1 MIKKKHLNLFTFLIF
16 IFFFIYGFN
25 NVKNYGVAY
34 DEGGHRL
41 VGIVNLKHIGQSLLN
56 EKTYS
61 EFLEKRNYPTEK
73 IDRLKN
79 KEYEIDNFYNN
90 FYGAI
95 YPIFLLSIELLFDI
109 KDDKK
114 IFLIRHFINFF
125 IYFLSSISF
134 YLLINTIFN
143 NQSTSLAALTL
154 FIVNPRFLAESIY
167 NTTDI
172 ILFSTC
178 VFLFERLFS
187 FLKKPNVNKFLLIL
201 FFSVLAVNTRVIG
214 VTFIFIVTFI
224 LLINYRYLKNK
235 IKINIFLFVLLYF
248 LLSIFLS
255 VYSFPF
261 LWTDTF
267 DKIQKLI
274 FYTNNHDWPG
284 KVLYFSE
291 VYDLNYDRLPWHYII
306 VWIGIT
312 LPILNIVLFFLFPI
326 NQLLNLNTTS
336 KFLNINLTF
345 YALIFFS
352 STLIY
357 VLLFILLTPKIYDGW
372 RHFYFLNFFILLTSI
387 FSLHFIYQKKNF
399 FKKIFI
405 VFFCFLS
412 INNISWIIN
421 NRSTE
426 YLYFNEPSRKFINNN
441 FELDYW
447 GLSAKEAIN
456 KILEE
461 EKNSTNPIRIYPI
474 YININYSMKI
484 FDKDLIKK
492 IQIVNS
498 IQDANYVIQ
507 NNRAEI
513 FDLKIKNFNKFFTIK
528 SNSINILNI
537 LKRSN

>member
-1 MIKKKHLNLFTFLIF
+1 VIKKKHLNIFTFLIF
-16 IFFFIYGFN
+16 FSFFIYGIY
-25 NVKNYGVAY
+25 NVKNYGVAH

-41 VGIVNLKHIGQSLLN
+41 VAIVNLNHIGQSLLN

-73 IDRLKN
+73 IDRLKK
-79 KEYEIDNFYNN
+79 KEYEIDNFHNN

-95 YPIFLLSIELLFDI
+95 YPIFLLSIELLLDI
-109 KDDKK
+109 KDDKQ

-143 NQSTSLAALTL
+143 NQSTSLAALAL

-255 VYSFPF
+255 VYSFPY
-261 LWTDTF
+261 LWTDTS

-274 FYTNNHDWPG
+274 FYTANHDWPG
-284 KVLYFSE
+284 KVLYFGE
-291 VYDLNYDRLPWHYII
+291 VYDLKYDRLPWHYLI

-312 LPILNIVLFFLFPI
+312 IPILNIVLFFLFPI
-326 NQLLNLNTTS
+326 NQLFNFNTSS
-336 KFLNINLTF
+336 KFLNINLIF
-345 YALIFFS
+345 YALIFLL

-357 VLLFILLTPKIYDGW
+357 ILLFILLTPKIYDGW
-372 RHFYFLNFFILLTSI
+372 RHFYFLNFFILFTST
-387 FSLHFIYQKKNF
+387 FSFHFILQKKYF
-399 FKKIFI
+399 FKKILI

-421 NRSTE
+421 NRSSE
-426 YLYFNEPSRKFINNN
+426 YLYFNELSRKFINKN

-461 EKNSTNPIRIYPI
+461 EKNNTSPIKIYPI
-474 YININYSMKI
+474 YINFNYSMKI
-484 FDKDLIKK
+484 FEKDLIKK
-492 IQIVNS
+492 IQIVNT

-513 FDLKIKNFNKFFTIK
+513 FDLKIKNFNIFFTIK
-528 SNSINILNI
+528 KNSINILNI

>member
-1 MIKKKHLNLFTFLIF
+1 MIKKKHLNIFTFLIF
-16 IFFFIYGFN
+16 FSFFIYGIY
-25 NVKNYGVAY
+25 NVKNYGVAH

-41 VGIVNLKHIGQSLLN
+41 VAIVNLNHIGQSLLN

-73 IDRLKN
+73 IDRLKK
-79 KEYEIDNFYNN
+79 KEYEIDNFHNN

-95 YPIFLLSIELLFDI
+95 YPIFLLSIELLLDI
-109 KDDKK
+109 KDDKQ

-143 NQSTSLAALTL
+143 NQSTSLAALAL

-255 VYSFPF
+255 VYSFPY
-261 LWTDTF
+261 LWTDTS

-274 FYTNNHDWPG
+274 FYTANHDWPG
-284 KVLYFSE
+284 KVLYFGE
-291 VYDLNYDRLPWHYII
+291 VYDLKYDRLPWHYLI

-312 LPILNIVLFFLFPI
+312 IPILNIVLFFLFPI
-326 NQLLNLNTTS
+326 NQLFNFNTSS
-336 KFLNINLTF
+336 KFLNINLIF
-345 YALIFFS
+345 YALIFLL

-357 VLLFILLTPKIYDGW
+357 ILLFILLTPKIYDGW
-372 RHFYFLNFFILLTSI
+372 RHFYFLNFFILFTST
-387 FSLHFIYQKKNF
+387 FSFHFILQKKYF
-399 FKKIFI
+399 FKKILI

-421 NRSTE
+421 NRSSE
-426 YLYFNEPSRKFINNN
+426 YLYFNELSRKFINKN

-461 EKNSTNPIRIYPI
+461 EKNNTSPIKIYPI
-474 YININYSMKI
+474 YINFNYSMKI
-484 FDKDLIKK
+484 FEKDLIKK
-492 IQIVNS
+492 IQIVNT

-513 FDLKIKNFNKFFTIK
+513 FDLKIKNFNIFFTIK
-528 SNSINILNI
+528 KNSINILNI

>member
-1 MIKKKHLNLFTFLIF
+1 VIKKKHLNIFTFLIF
-16 IFFFIYGFN
+16 FSFFIYGIY
-25 NVKNYGVAY
+25 NVKNYGVAH

-41 VGIVNLKHIGQSLLN
+41 VAIVNLNHIGQSLLN

-73 IDRLKN
+73 IDRLKK
-79 KEYEIDNFYNN
+79 KEYEIDNFHNN

-95 YPIFLLSIELLFDI
+95 YPIFLLSIELLLDI
-109 KDDKK
+109 KDDKQ

-143 NQSTSLAALTL
+143 NQSTSLAALAL

-214 VTFIFIVTFI
+214 VTFIFIVSFI
-224 LLINYRYLKNK
+224 LMINCRYLKNK
-235 IKINIFLFVLLYF
+235 IKMNIFLFVLLYF

-255 VYSFPF
+255 VYSFPY

-274 FYTNNHDWPG
+274 FYTTNHDWPG

-291 VYDLNYDRLPWHYII
+291 VYDLNYDRLPWHYLI

-326 NQLLNLNTTS
+326 NQLLNLNTSS

-345 YALIFFS
+345 YALIFF
-352 STLIY
+352 L
-357 VLLFILLTPKIYDGW
+357 
-372 RHFYFLNFFILLTSI
+372 
-387 FSLHFIYQKKNF
+387 
-399 FKKIFI
+399 
-405 VFFCFLS
+405 
-412 INNISWIIN
+412 
-421 NRSTE
+421 
-426 YLYFNEPSRKFINNN
+426 
-441 FELDYW
+441 
-447 GLSAKEAIN
+447 
-456 KILEE
+456 
-461 EKNSTNPIRIYPI
+461 
-474 YININYSMKI
+474 
-484 FDKDLIKK
+484 
-492 IQIVNS
+492 
-498 IQDANYVIQ
+498 
-507 NNRAEI
+507 
-513 FDLKIKNFNKFFTIK
+513 
-528 SNSINILNI
+528 
-537 LKRSN
+537 